1 MNQIL
6 FDQVVSREKD
16 WKYWC
21 DTEFPEEEDIPSGL
35 EKGLSIFR
43 KLLLIRSWC
52 PDRTLSQARKYI
64 ADSLG
69 LEFLE
74 NKVPQGTNTHLESTC
89 HLPGARSRR
98 AGAGG
103 REESS
108 SDLPAHHRIG
118 SLQSGGGDEIIR

>member
-1 MNQIL
+1 MIWIL
-6 FDQVVSREKD
+6 CGQVVSREKD

-74 NKVPQGTNTHLESTC
+74 NKVSSKIRYFFKSTSYTRC
-89 HLPGARSRR
+89 LTWRSWCRRRRRRLP
-98 AGAGG
+98 
-103 REESS
+103 
-108 SDLPAHHRIG
+108 
-118 SLQSGGGDEIIR
+118 

>member
-1 MNQIL
+1 MHG
-6 FDQVVSREKD
+6 DQVVSREKD

-74 NKVPQGTNTHLESTC
+74 NKVRIPGEQG
-89 HLPGARSRR
+89 
-98 AGAGG
+98 
-103 REESS
+103 ESS
-108 SDLPAHHRIG
+108 WRTRCW
-118 SLQSGGGDEIIR
+118 SGMN

>member
-1 MNQIL
+1 MIWIL
-6 FDQVVSREKD
+6 YGQVVSREKD

-74 NKVPQGTNTHLESTC
+74 NKVSSKIRCFFKSTSYTRC
-89 HLPGARSRR
+89 LTWRSWCRRRRRRLP
-98 AGAGG
+98 
-103 REESS
+103 
-108 SDLPAHHRIG
+108 
-118 SLQSGGGDEIIR
+118 

>member
-1 MNQIL
+1 MIWIL
-6 FDQVVSREKD
+6 YGQVVSREKD

-74 NKVPQGTNTHLESTC
+74 NKVSV
-89 HLPGARSRR
+89 
-98 AGAGG
+98 
-103 REESS
+103 
-108 SDLPAHHRIG
+108 HHRGLEKMIDT
-118 SLQSGGGDEIIR
+118 LYDHVIDIITNRFPVENNNTKFE

>member
-1 MNQIL
+1 MHG
-6 FDQVVSREKD
+6 DQVVSREKD

-74 NKVPQGTNTHLESTC
+74 NKVLVWEELILHL
-89 HLPGARSRR
+89 
-98 AGAGG
+98 
-103 REESS
+103 
-108 SDLPAHHRIG
+108 
-118 SLQSGGGDEIIR
+118 

>member
-1 MNQIL
+1 M
-6 FDQVVSREKD
+6 FVQVVSREKD

-74 NKVPQGTNTHLESTC
+74 NKVSQGKNTHLQVYLLAPTEVNFF
-89 HLPGARSRR
+89 L
-98 AGAGG
+98 
-103 REESS
+103 
-108 SDLPAHHRIG
+108 
-118 SLQSGGGDEIIR
+118 LQILSISASIYG

>member
-1 MNQIL
+1 MLDIIWLNL
-6 FDQVVSREKD
+6 VELSHLEPFRDLLDMVVSREKD

-35 EKGLSIFR
+35 EKGLTIFR

-52 PDRTLSQARKYI
+52 PDRTISQARKYI

-74 NKVPQGTNTHLESTC
+74 NKVINLFNRLFSIS
-89 HLPGARSRR
+89 RSWT
-98 AGAGG
+98 
-103 REESS
+103 
-108 SDLPAHHRIG
+108 
-118 SLQSGGGDEIIR
+118 

>member
-1 MNQIL
+1 MIFWKWWVAFFVNRFIMHG
-6 FDQVVSREKD
+6 DQVVSREKD

-74 NKVPQGTNTHLESTC
+74 NKVRV
-89 HLPGARSRR
+89 PGEQ
-98 AGAGG
+98 GAGLG
-103 REESS
+103 
-108 SDLPAHHRIG
+108 
-118 SLQSGGGDEIIR
+118 